1 LEERA
6 AAVASI
12 IVRPPTLPIVTD
24 CVLRLLIVAL
34 HQQPLQ
40 RLVLR
45 DAASVA
51 GLGDRMTQANLGPSK
66 AVAGDETRL
75 SVHP

>member
-40 RLVLR
+40 QLVLR

-51 GLGDRMTQANLGPSK
+51 G
-66 AVAGDETRL
+66 TRR
-75 SVHP
+75 SDDPGKSGAFEGCSR